1 MSGRPPELARMPSWA
16 EPTPRGFRPVGDRV
30 LARGEWWLGDPKPW
44 QPAAVTVASDR
55 LVFESARGMS
65 DLTLANAIED
75 AGIERATA
83 AIAALRYLPPG
94 LG

>member
-1 MSGRPPELARMPSWA
+1 MSDQIATTEARQLLVGARP
-16 EPTPRGFRPVGDRV
+16 EPAGDRV
-30 LARGEWWLGDPKPW
+30 LARGEWWLGDPQPW

-75 AGIERATA
+75 AGIERAKA